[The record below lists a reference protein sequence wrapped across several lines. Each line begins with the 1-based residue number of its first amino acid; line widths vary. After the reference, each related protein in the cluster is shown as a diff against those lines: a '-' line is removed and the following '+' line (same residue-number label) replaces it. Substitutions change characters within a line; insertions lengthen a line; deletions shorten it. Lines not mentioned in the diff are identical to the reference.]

1 MYDEQQP
8 DDAGAGARMVRR
20 ILPWIVLLAIM
31 WALASFVAQFRVAA
45 NSIDQASTTAS
56 SSVSA
61 SGSVVTTVTGM
72 SATLRVDYPMIS
84 EPATS
89 AAKVAT
95 LKAGSVV
102 EVIAKTGTWLQVKDA
117 SKRLGWVPNDVKYLN
132 IKLK

>member
-1 MYDEQQP
+1 MYDEQLP
-8 DDAGAGARMVRR
+8 DDTGAGVRMIRR
-20 ILPWIVLLAIM
+20 IAPWIALLAIM
-31 WALASFVAQFRVAA
+31 WALASFFAQFRVAA
-45 NSIDQASTTAS
+45 SSADQGSAVAS

-61 SGSVVTTVTGM
+61 TASVVTTVTGM
-72 SATLRVDYPMIS
+72 SATLRTDYPMIS

-102 EVIAKTGTWLQVKDA
+102 QVVAKTGTWLKVKDA
-117 SKRLGWVPNDVKYLN
+117 SSRLGWVPNDVKYLT